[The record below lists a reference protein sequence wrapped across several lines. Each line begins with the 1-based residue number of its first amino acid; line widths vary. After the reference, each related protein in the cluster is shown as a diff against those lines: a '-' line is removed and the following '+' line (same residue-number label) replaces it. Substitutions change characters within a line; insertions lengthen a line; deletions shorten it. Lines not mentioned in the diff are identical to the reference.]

1 MVDFVSGDSEMSDSR
16 SVAQRNTISLVEG
29 RLWFVPVSLT
39 MHAQNV
45 FKNGT
50 VNGQRHRD
58 EILAPYVV
66 PYAGAVVQEFIL
78 MDDNATAHCC
88 LIE

>member
-1 MVDFVSGDSEMSDSR
+1 MIFQTQR
-16 SVAQRNTISLVEG
+16 RQRNERFQKCCIAQHSLAEG
-29 RLWFVPVSLT
+29 WLWFVPVSLT
-39 MHAQNV
+39 MDAQNL

-66 PYAGAVVQEFIL
+66 LYAGAVVQEFIL

>member
-1 MVDFVSGDSEMSDSR
+1 MVCAS
-16 SVAQRNTISLVEG
+16 ISYNGCTDL
-29 RLWFVPVSLT
+29 
-39 MHAQNV
+39 HV

-58 EILAPYVV
+58 EILAPYMV

-78 MDDNATAHCC
+78 TNDNATAHEIA
-88 LIE
+88 L

>member
-1 MVDFVSGDSEMSDSR
+1 MTATAKFQKYCIAQHNQSGGGSLMVCAS
-16 SVAQRNTISLVEG
+16 ISYNGCTDL
-29 RLWFVPVSLT
+29 
-39 MHAQNV
+39 HV

-58 EILAPYVV
+58 EILAQYMV

-78 MDDNATAHCC
+78 TNDNATAHE
-88 LIE
+88 IAV

>member
-1 MVDFVSGDSEMSDSR
+1 M
-16 SVAQRNTISLVEG
+16 
-29 RLWFVPVSLT
+29 PVSLT
-39 MHAQNV
+39 MDAQNV

-50 VNGQRHRD
+50 VNGQRYRD

-88 LIE
+88 LTE